1 MNAVTP
7 VTTPE
12 TRLDDLTE
20 QDYRDIYEELRRG
33 RSLAEFCQLIK
44 TEVHK
49 SWWSQ
54 YETGTRRLNTERK
67 NELRRSVSRGEL
79 APDVAKALE
88 QVTEDARIWRIG
100 TGAADRVVMLA
111 SDTPETL
118 TVSVN
123 HTVHVLTPDDA
134 ENGPTPVVT
143 GVTRHWRRWSDMP
156 LGMLRQ
162 AIENRQ
168 PYQPEQQP

>member
-1 MNAVTP
+1 MTAVTAI
-7 VTTPE
+7 TTPE
-12 TRLDDLTE
+12 TRLDDLTD

-33 RSLAEFCQLIK
+33 RSLAEFCTLIQ
-44 TEVHK
+44 TVVHK

-54 YETGTRRLNTERK
+54 YETGIKHLNTERK
-67 NELRRSVSRGEL
+67 NELRRSVSQGEL
-79 APDVAKALE
+79 APDVSKALE
-88 QVTEDARIWRIG
+88 AVTSDARIWRIG
-100 TGAADRVVMLA
+100 TGNANRVVMLA

-134 ENGPTPVVT
+134 GNASTPVVT

-168 PYQPEQQP
+168 VYQP

>member
-1 MNAVTP
+1 MDITTL
-7 VTTPE
+7 TTPE
-12 TRLDDLTE
+12 ARLDDLTD

-33 RSLAEFCQLIK
+33 RSLAEFCTLIQ
-44 TEVHK
+44 TVVHK

-54 YETGTRRLNTERK
+54 YEAGGRHLNTERK

-88 QVTEDARIWRIG
+88 AVTEDATVWRVG
-100 TGAADRVVMLA
+100 TGDANHVIMLA
-111 SDTPETL
+111 PDAPETL

-123 HTVHVLTPDDA
+123 HTIHIDTPVDA
-134 ENGPTPVVT
+134 PNAAETVVT
-143 GVTRHWRRWSDMP
+143 GVTRHWKRWSDMP

-168 PYQPEQQP
+168 AYIP